1 MGVLD
6 DERREHYSQTKSRI
20 GETGGE
26 EKGEENAAAQL
37 SAAAQRGTKLRHT
50 KHSPTTFPFPSPVQ
64 RNSAETTTV
73 FFLSLSL
80 SLLSPP
86 LPPFPSPVSASLA
99 RETSVLSR
107 VDRRAT
113 APSLIRGR
121 SIGVM

>member
-64 RNSAETTTV
+64 RNSAETATV
-73 FFLSLSL
+73 FFS
-80 SLLSPP
+80 
-86 LPPFPSPVSASLA
+86 PSPSRSYLLPS
-99 RETSVLSR
+99 RPFLPLSR
-107 VDRRAT
+107 HLWPEGRQSCLVSTDVPRLRA
-113 APSLIRGR
+113 
-121 SIGVM
+121 